1 MSDLLDSRG
10 YTTSTRRFASAN
22 TASNPSRRLDDQ
34 LVNADLVKVN
44 SSARPGAAQ
53 QPRNSPTTLRDG
65 QRQCD
70 QVRGHTAVFENDAV
84 QPLAD
89 LLEGFGVPAAGSI
102 VLGGGF
108 RRRLRLRSSVGR
120 RSACP
125 SSTLARVAR
134 PRYPRSA
141 TAEEAVRIGIVF
153 VAISVASGWRIGNFL
168 QSLATIAAAAT
179 LAIGFAM
186 QDVIANFVA
195 GIFIFTDKP
204 FRINDWIEWD
214 GNSGIVED
222 ISFRV
227 TRVRTFDNELLTVPN
242 SQLTDGVIKNPVA
255 KDKLRLQVPF
265 GIGYDDDI
273 QQATDIILDEAEAH
287 DGIMTTP
294 EPSVRLTELGDSS
307 VGLQSR
313 IWIKNPSRSTSS
325 RRAPNTSSRSAA
337 STPRTSTAVPEPAIG
352 GGLEMTGFDGVV
364 EPADD

>member
-1 MSDLLDSRG
+1 MNALAVPLQLQGDGGAIGRILTEQNVPYAETLGTLLG
-10 YTTSTRRFASAN
+10 LVLGFAVVYIVGKA
-22 TASNPSRRLDDQ
+22 
-34 LVNADLVKVN
+34 VV
-44 SSARPGAAQ
+44 SSALNRVLDRRGADEHAKK
-53 QPRNSPTTLRDG
+53 PLMKIATL
-65 QRQCD
+65 
-70 QVRGHTAVFENDAV
+70 V
-84 QPLAD
+84 
-89 LLEGFGVPAAGSI
+89 
-102 VLGGGF
+102 
-108 RRRLRLRSSVGR
+108 
-120 RSACP
+120 
-125 SSTLARVAR
+125 VA
-134 PRYPRSA
+134 
-141 TAEEAVRIGIVF
+141 F
-153 VAISVASGWRIGNFL
+153 VALGAGFAFAGLGNIL
-168 QSLATIAAAAT
+168 QSLATIGAAAT

-273 QQATDIILDEAEAH
+273 QQATDIILDEAEKH

-307 VGLQSR
+307 VTLKSR
-313 IWIKNPSRSTSS
+313 IWISQPSRADFVKT
-325 RRAPNTSSRSAA
+325 RGEYV
-337 STPRTSTAVPEPAIG
+337 TAVKQRFDEEGIDIPYPNRTLSGELSVG
-352 GGLEMTGFDGVV
+352 GMDRLVQSND
-364 EPADD
+364 